1 MSKEEIDSV
10 VCTIMRYDGSD
21 RHVDG
26 HDIITD
32 FILALQS
39 GDEYEWKAKYFGDK
53 GIDY

>member
-1 MSKEEIDSV
+1 MSRDEVDQI
-10 VCTIMRYDGSD
+10 VCTIMVHDGPD

-32 FILALQS
+32 FILSLQK
-39 GDEYEWKAKYFGDK
+39 GDEYEWKAKYFSEK